1 MGHYTNRNIG
11 FQVSTWPQE
20 RTTNTWPLLQCLIF
34 PLSPMSFRQAVALAP
49 LSTVHSS
56 TRVGCCSMNSC
67 IPGPCS
73 TWTCGPIYKC
83 SHPIQEPCWSGWPYN
98 ALRAYNTYGS
108 KLSHPYALNQA
119 HYAYLELLWH
129 DLPQLLILC
138 FQYWYSA
145 ELLRLQTLS
154 SPYLHL
160 LLFRNNGQR
169 LNAFC

>member
-1 MGHYTNRNIG
+1 MYGVVRHYTNRNIG
-11 FQVSTWPQE
+11 FHVSTWPQE

-56 TRVGCCSMNSC
+56 TRV
-67 IPGPCS
+67 PGPCS
-73 TWTCGPIYKC
+73 TYYKLVGLY
-83 SHPIQEPCWSGWPYN
+83 IN
-98 ALRAYNTYGS
+98 AHVLYKNPVEVGGLIMHCMLIIHTYGS
-108 KLSHPYALNQA
+108 KPSHPYALNWA
-119 HYAYLELLWH
+119 YCAYLELLWH

-138 FQYWYSA
+138 FHCWYSA

-154 SPYLHL
+154 SPYLHP

>member
-73 TWTCGPIYKC
+73 TGYKPVDLYINAHILYKNPVEVGGLIMHCVLIIHMVANWVTLMHLTRHIMLTWSFCGMISPNF
-83 SHPIQEPCWSGWPYN
+83 WS
-98 ALRAYNTYGS
+98 
-108 KLSHPYALNQA
+108 YAFSI
-119 HYAYLELLWH
+119 
-129 DLPQLLILC
+129 DT
-138 FQYWYSA
+138 
-145 ELLRLQTLS
+145 LQS
-154 SPYLHL
+154 FWDCRH
-160 LLFRNNGQR
+160 
-169 LNAFC
+169 